1 MLLRVLFLSLLLLFL
16 PDSVLAQDDPGASDE
31 TITSMGIPKKTVFY
45 GGGVVTYDNSM
56 PGDREWGGQL
66 FGGVYKPLKNPM
78 FGFGVAGELYA
89 GVLDSDSDLG
99 LRLFGVVKVIYSSFG
114 VDYSER
120 LDSWDFIWTFNVPLK
135 RGGLFGM
142 GDTFRIDWIPG
153 RGDTFNF
160 GLTFPLFQPY
170 QGKTRDKDDRVTV
183 PSRPWKFST
192 SVSDN
197 AEFERLYELTHH
209 AADWVN
215 IYTTPF
221 FDQGLGKDEAELDE
235 FRGKVERMKSHLQR
249 VDQNYPQGHS
259 FQAEI
264 DNYHR
269 FGQEL
274 FAVAMDIDADSDL
287 AAQTWDAYRA
297 AITKNVLL
305 PYDRLLGRSK
315 RNDNLLGLGVTS
327 GEQFQAWLDRQR
339 VLTDQQREAAWYTH
353 NRFIRSMDVIR
364 QGALATW
371 KSSQFVWLPLHWG
384 YKPDEVDERDE
395 FDRLLEQ
402 VTNDEF
408 VLGNRTWY
416 VINEQFHSQ
425 VAQSIFEAEDY
436 HVLWIH
442 DFTGLNHDGEPDS
455 VAGRFTS
462 RVYLP
467 ALTAAVKRYDE
478 TGKLT
483 TYMMMLS
490 QWFFLASNSYLYT
503 QLLQDPLRFELDLP
517 EGFEEWEREIAA
529 AQEDLRRAVAASQ
542 TLQKQRAMFGDDWLY
557 NKVKVHVNVT
567 YRNDWSF
574 RTSQVIS
581 GLFIVPDNLI
591 VDHRKLAFWDVSE
604 EDVSKGG
611 AVFSGMGI
619 GEHYTGPTW
628 EDRGVMIEGP
638 VLLGLRDQARFVLE
652 QQGFAPDQIPPPLR
666 PKPFPADHEERL
678 AELQK
683 VRWATAV
690 MDVHN
695 ITGFGPKPI
704 AAMKATFYSMMPPG
718 SVMVVPDSLWNAS
731 LWGGM
736 LAGAALRGATVMPIV
751 PSLDNAPSAGFPQ
764 MSRAF
769 ELFSRLVMV
778 SLILEDEI
786 EAAGGRLKV
795 GVYNRQT
802 EVADTPGKV
811 REFMAGVEKYPFLKE
826 VFPFPDDV
834 YAAMLKTADEIEAEG
849 FKATYFTE
857 DAHERRPKL
866 HLKINY
872 FGAGELKNLM
882 RIDGWENLF
891 PDYLRSRTNFTA
903 RTEALVDIRDVDQTL
918 DDATFE
924 FLRAYAA
931 SVPEEQRALYL
942 SYLLV
947 GSHNQDYRGI
957 ITDGEISLVITRAS
971 SLAGLV
977 DVFFMSGLTEW
988 VDTVE
993 RLEALLPP
1001 QSGWRRSFGRYITKA
1016 L

>member
-1 MLLRVLFLSLLLLFL
+1 
-16 PDSVLAQDDPGASDE
+16 
-31 TITSMGIPKKTVFY
+31 
-45 GGGVVTYDNSM
+45 
-56 PGDREWGGQL
+56 
-66 FGGVYKPLKNPM
+66 
-78 FGFGVAGELYA
+78 
-89 GVLDSDSDLG
+89 
-99 LRLFGVVKVIYSSFG
+99 
-114 VDYSER
+114 
-120 LDSWDFIWTFNVPLK
+120 
-135 RGGLFGM
+135 
-142 GDTFRIDWIPG
+142 
-153 RGDTFNF
+153 
-160 GLTFPLFQPY
+160 
-170 QGKTRDKDDRVTV
+170 
-183 PSRPWKFST
+183 
-192 SVSDN
+192 
-197 AEFERLYELTHH
+197 
-209 AADWVN
+209 
-215 IYTTPF
+215 
-221 FDQGLGKDEAELDE
+221 
-235 FRGKVERMKSHLQR
+235 
-249 VDQNYPQGHS
+249 
-259 FQAEI
+259 
-264 DNYHR
+264 
-269 FGQEL
+269 
-274 FAVAMDIDADSDL
+274 
-287 AAQTWDAYRA
+287 
-297 AITKNVLL
+297 
-305 PYDRLLGRSK
+305 
-315 RNDNLLGLGVTS
+315 
-327 GEQFQAWLDRQR
+327 
-339 VLTDQQREAAWYTH
+339 
-353 NRFIRSMDVIR
+353 
-364 QGALATW
+364 
-371 KSSQFVWLPLHWG
+371 
-384 YKPDEVDERDE
+384 
-395 FDRLLEQ
+395 
-402 VTNDEF
+402 
-408 VLGNRTWY
+408 
-416 VINEQFHSQ
+416 
-425 VAQSIFEAEDY
+425 
-436 HVLWIH
+436 
-442 DFTGLNHDGEPDS
+442 
-455 VAGRFTS
+455 
-462 RVYLP
+462 
-467 ALTAAVKRYDE
+467 
-478 TGKLT
+478 
-483 TYMMMLS
+483 
-490 QWFFLASNSYLYT
+490 
-503 QLLQDPLRFELDLP
+503 
-517 EGFEEWEREIAA
+517 
-529 AQEDLRRAVAASQ
+529 
-542 TLQKQRAMFGDDWLY
+542 
-557 NKVKVHVNVT
+557 
-567 YRNDWSF
+567 
-574 RTSQVIS
+574 
-581 GLFIVPDNLI
+581 
-591 VDHRKLAFWDVSE
+591 
-604 EDVSKGG
+604 
-611 AVFSGMGI
+611 
-619 GEHYTGPTW
+619 
-628 EDRGVMIEGP
+628 
-638 VLLGLRDQARFVLE
+638 
-652 QQGFAPDQIPPPLR
+652 
-666 PKPFPADHEERL
+666 
-678 AELQK
+678 
-683 VRWATAV
+683 
-690 MDVHN
+690 
-695 ITGFGPKPI
+695 
-704 AAMKATFYSMMPPG
+704 MKATFYSMMPPG